1 MKFSIEDFFSKC
13 DQIRCFLRVWPHLLK
28 KSLMRN
34 FIYRAQLR
42 AVTCKSL
49 NSVHYFKYLYH
60 GNIVAKYWEI
70 SKRFL
75 GGICCG
81 SCLYFMK
88 PISFCKDKGPEN
100 SRKFVSIFAKSCKV
114 TFVGF
119 QSFLVRTPYEKFRC
133 LMAFSYEYRIIAKFC
148 WSLLIFQC
156 RICQT
161 TSLDQGFW
169 SSDWLRLNFLVTQ
182 VTNVLR
188 LAMKMYAN

>member
-1 MKFSIEDFFSKC
+1 MKFSIENFFSKC
-13 DQIRCFLRVWPHLLK
+13 DQIRCFLRVWSHLLK

-34 FIYRAQLR
+34 FIYCAQLR

-60 GNIVAKYWEI
+60 GNIMAKYWEI

-119 QSFLVRTPYEKFRC
+119 QSVLVRTPYEKFRC
-133 LMAFSYEYRIIAKFC
+133 LMAFSYEYRIITKFC
-148 WSLLIFQC
+148 
-156 RICQT
+156 
-161 TSLDQGFW
+161 
-169 SSDWLRLNFLVTQ
+169 
-182 VTNVLR
+182 
-188 LAMKMYAN
+188 